1 MATPGQALLNP
12 GTAVGPTAALEDRT
26 HGFEQIPVLPP
37 TRTHRP
43 APPRVEPRPRDRQEP
58 TEPRHAE
65 PLPFFF
71 DEREDVGFRAEVNR
85 MSFFSSACSSWSSA
99 WARCSD

>member
-1 MATPGQALLNP
+1 MNP
-12 GTAVGPTAALEDRT
+12 RTAVGPTAALEDRT
-26 HGFEQIPVLPP
+26 HLFEQCPVLPP
-37 TRTHRP
+37 ARTQRP
-43 APPRVEPRPRDRQEP
+43 APPRVEPRPRDATQP
-58 TEPRHAE
+58 TEPRHSERFA
-65 PLPFFF
+65 FFV